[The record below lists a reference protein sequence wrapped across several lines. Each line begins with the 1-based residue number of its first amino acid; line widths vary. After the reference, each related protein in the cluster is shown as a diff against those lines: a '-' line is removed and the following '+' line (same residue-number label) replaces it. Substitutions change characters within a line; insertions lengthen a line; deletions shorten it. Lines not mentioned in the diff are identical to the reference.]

1 MRTALVVLIA
11 LALPRLAVAQMS
23 DTGLA
28 ERVAEVV
35 TRHPALGIFDD
46 VTVEATNGAV
56 RLTGRVTTRVK
67 RDAVAERAA
76 KIDGVRSVANEIQV
90 LPNSPL
96 DARLRARVAQTI
108 YGHPSF
114 WRYAS
119 MANPPIHIIVEN
131 GHVTLTGCVNGDGE
145 KTLAFA
151 LAQVEGAVG
160 VKNELRGKCDVNRR
174 EVRGEWRGKFG
185 AVHSVLQ
192 APFHRTSC
200 SFYNSTI
207 VAIPAPM
214 RRSWRTALLSIVP
227 RCSVGIRSAI
237 AT

>member
-1 MRTALVVLIA
+1 M
-11 LALPRLAVAQMS
+11 P

-46 VTVEATNGAV
+46 VIVEATNGAV

-76 KIDGVRSVANEIQV
+76 KINGVLSVANEIQV

-145 KTLAFA
+145 KALAFA

-160 VKNELRGKCDVNRR
+160 VKNELRGEVRR
-174 EVRGEWRGKFG
+174 E
-185 AVHSVLQ
+185 
-192 APFHRTSC
+192 
-200 SFYNSTI
+200 
-207 VAIPAPM
+207 
-214 RRSWRTALLSIVP
+214 
-227 RCSVGIRSAI
+227 
-237 AT
+237 

>member
-1 MRTALVVLIA
+1 MKAREVQASTSRDSKAAIRLPSANHSVVRVVLVLLLIDVGVRVMNFRSRLPGLVALIA
-11 LALPRLAVAQMS
+11 LALPHLAVAQMP

-35 TRHPALGIFDD
+35 TRHPALGIFDE
-46 VTVEATNGAV
+46 VIVEATNGAV

-76 KIDGVRSVANEIQV
+76 KINGVLSVANEIQV

-131 GHVTLTGCVNGDGE
+131 GHVTLTGCVNGDSE
-145 KTLAFA
+145 KALAFA

-160 VKNELRGKCDVNRR
+160 VKNELRGEVRR
-174 EVRGEWRGKFG
+174 E
-185 AVHSVLQ
+185 
-192 APFHRTSC
+192 
-200 SFYNSTI
+200 
-207 VAIPAPM
+207 
-214 RRSWRTALLSIVP
+214 
-227 RCSVGIRSAI
+227 
-237 AT
+237 

>member
-1 MRTALVVLIA
+1 MLVIAVGVRVMNFRSRLPAGLAVLIA
-11 LALPRLAVAQMS
+11 LALPRLAIAQMP
-23 DTGLA
+23 DLGLA
-28 ERVAEVV
+28 ERVADVV

-46 VTVEATNGAV
+46 VIVEATNGAV
-56 RLTGRVTTRVK
+56 RLTGRVTTPVK

-76 KIDGVRSVANEIQV
+76 KINGVLSVANEIQV

-145 KTLAFA
+145 KALAFA

-160 VKNELRGKCDVNRR
+160 VKNELRGEVRR
-174 EVRGEWRGKFG
+174 E
-185 AVHSVLQ
+185 
-192 APFHRTSC
+192 
-200 SFYNSTI
+200 
-207 VAIPAPM
+207 
-214 RRSWRTALLSIVP
+214 
-227 RCSVGIRSAI
+227 
-237 AT
+237 

>member
-1 MRTALVVLIA
+1 VVLVLLLIDVGVRVMNFRSRLPALVALIA
-11 LALPRLAVAQMS
+11 LALPRLAIAQMP

-46 VTVEATNGAV
+46 VIVEATNGAV
-56 RLTGRVTTRVK
+56 RLTGRVTTRIK

-76 KIDGVRSVANEIQV
+76 KINGVLSVANEIQV

-108 YGHPSF
+108 YSHPSF

-131 GHVTLTGCVNGDGE
+131 GHVTLTGCVNSDGE
-145 KTLAFA
+145 KALAFA

-160 VKNELRGKCDVNRR
+160 VKNELRGEVRR
-174 EVRGEWRGKFG
+174 E
-185 AVHSVLQ
+185 
-192 APFHRTSC
+192 
-200 SFYNSTI
+200 
-207 VAIPAPM
+207 
-214 RRSWRTALLSIVP
+214 
-227 RCSVGIRSAI
+227 
-237 AT
+237 